1 MRAAVPIAARVPFR
15 EHPLVWSYLR
25 RRFVAGFFVTVPLAL
40 SLAALVWIFG
50 VADALTSPLVERAFG
65 RRVPGL
71 GIAATAVGILVV
83 GFFAANVVGR
93 RLLQRAEYYLMLVP
107 LFRSIYAPVK
117 QLVWAFNPQNDSGFK
132 RVVLVEEPQ
141 RGMVLGFLTR
151 ELTVPDEAGQ
161 PEAWV
166 AVYVPTNHL
175 YLGDILLYRRA
186 RVRFPDLSVEE
197 GVRVFLTG
205 GMALPPAI
213 TAPRTDQGEAR
224 RPPSGLA

>member
-1 MRAAVPIAARVPFR
+1 
-15 EHPLVWSYLR
+15 
-25 RRFVAGFFVTVPLAL
+25 VAGFFVTVPLAL
-40 SLAALVWIFG
+40 SIAALIWIFG
-50 VADALTSPLVERAFG
+50 IADDLTSPIVEQVFG

-71 GIAATAVGILVV
+71 GIAVTAAGILIV
-83 GFFAANVVGR
+83 GFFAANVIGR
-93 RLLQRAEYYLMLVP
+93 RLLQRAEHYLMLVP

-151 ELTVPDEAGQ
+151 EITVPDADGR
-161 PEAWV
+161 PEPWV

-175 YLGDILLYRRA
+175 YLGDVLLYRRD
-186 RVRFPDLSVEE
+186 RVRYPDITVEE

-205 GMALPPAI
+205 GMALPPDVHAHVD
-213 TAPRTDQGEAR
+213 PAR
-224 RPPSGLA
+224 QRGPDAGSDVGANPSSDV

>member
-1 MRAAVPIAARVPFR
+1 M
-15 EHPLVWSYLR
+15 WSYLR
-25 RRFVAGFFVTVPLAL
+25 RRFVAGFFVTVPLAV

-50 VADALTSPLVERAFG
+50 VADALTSPIVERTFG

-71 GIAATAVGILVV
+71 GIAMTAAGILVV
-83 GFFAANVVGR
+83 GFFAANVLGR
-93 RLLQRAEYYLMLVP
+93 RLLQRGEYYLMHVP

-117 QLVWAFNPQNDSGFK
+117 QLIWAFNPQNASGFK

-151 ELTVPDEAGQ
+151 ELVVPDAEGR

-175 YLGDILLYRRA
+175 YLGDVLLYRA
-186 RVRFPDLSVEE
+186 TRVRYPAITVEE
-197 GVRVFLTG
+197 GLRIFLTG
-205 GMALPPAI
+205 GMALPAELMAGPVSPGSDEVTKGL
-213 TAPRTDQGEAR
+213 TAAEPDA
-224 RPPSGLA
+224 

>member
-1 MRAAVPIAARVPFR
+1 
-15 EHPLVWSYLR
+15 VWSYLR

-50 VADALTSPLVERAFG
+50 VADALTSPLVDRVFG
-65 RRVPGL
+65 QRVPGL
-71 GIAATAVGILVV
+71 GIAATAAGILLV

-93 RLLQRAEYYLMLVP
+93 RLLQRGEHYLMLVP

-151 ELTVPDEAGQ
+151 ELTVPDDAGR

-175 YLGDILLYRRA
+175 YLGDVLLYRRA
-186 RVRFPDLSVEE
+186 RVRFPDLSVED
-197 GVRVFLTG
+197 GVRIFLTG
-205 GMALPPAI
+205 GMALPEAI
-213 TAPRTDQGEAR
+213 VATPRDDAAQ
-224 RPPSGLA
+224 

>member
-1 MRAAVPIAARVPFR
+1 M
-15 EHPLVWSYLR
+15 LNYLR

-40 SLAALVWIFG
+40 SIAALIWIFG
-50 VADALTSPLVERAFG
+50 IADDLTSPIVERAFG

-71 GIAATAVGILVV
+71 GIAVTAAGILVV
-83 GFFAANVVGR
+83 GFFAANVIGR
-93 RLLQRAEYYLMLVP
+93 RLLQRAEHYLLLVP

-132 RVVLVEEPQ
+132 RVVLVDEPQ

-151 ELTVPDEAGQ
+151 ELTVPDANGT

-175 YLGDILLYRRA
+175 YLGDVLLYRRD
-186 RVRFPDLSVEE
+186 RVRYPDLTVEE
-197 GVRVFLTG
+197 GVRIFLTG
-205 GMALPPAI
+205 GMALPPTVALSDVR
-213 TAPRTDQGEAR
+213 PSER
-224 RPPSGLA
+224 R

>member
-1 MRAAVPIAARVPFR
+1 M
-15 EHPLVWSYLR
+15 WNYLQ

-40 SLAALVWIFG
+40 SIAALIWIFG
-50 VADALTSPLVERAFG
+50 IADHLTSPIVEQVFG

-71 GIAATAVGILVV
+71 GIAVTAAGILVV
-83 GFFAANVVGR
+83 GFFAANVIGR
-93 RLLQRAEYYLMLVP
+93 RLLQRAEHYLMLVP

-151 ELTVPDEAGQ
+151 ELTVPDADGR
-161 PEAWV
+161 PEPWV

-175 YLGDILLYRRA
+175 YLGDVLLYRRE
-186 RVRFPDLSVEE
+186 RVRYPDITVEE

-205 GMALPPAI
+205 GMALPADVQAHVDPAWQHGAD
-213 TAPRTDQGEAR
+213 TGSG
-224 RPPSGLA
+224 PSTHA

>member
-1 MRAAVPIAARVPFR
+1 M
-15 EHPLVWSYLR
+15 WNYLQ

-40 SLAALVWIFG
+40 SIAALIWIFG
-50 VADALTSPLVERAFG
+50 VADDLTSPIVEQVFG

-71 GIAATAVGILVV
+71 GIAVTAAGILVV
-83 GFFAANVVGR
+83 GFFAANVIGR
-93 RLLQRAEYYLMLVP
+93 RLLQRAEHYLMLVP

-151 ELTVPDEAGQ
+151 ELTVPDAEGR
-161 PEAWV
+161 PESWV

-175 YLGDILLYRRA
+175 YLGDVLLYRRE
-186 RVRFPDLSVEE
+186 RVRYPDISVEE

-205 GMALPPAI
+205 GMALPVEVEAHVDPAHQRGDGDASGP
-213 TAPRTDQGEAR
+213 APRA
-224 RPPSGLA
+224 